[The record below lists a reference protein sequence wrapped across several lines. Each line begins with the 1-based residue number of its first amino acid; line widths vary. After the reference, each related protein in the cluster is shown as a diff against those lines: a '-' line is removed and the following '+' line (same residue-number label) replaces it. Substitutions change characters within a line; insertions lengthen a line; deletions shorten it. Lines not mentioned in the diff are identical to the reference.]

1 MKKKNK
7 QMSGT
12 GSGKPLI
19 TTCSGLRSFASSIYP
34 LIKQCAKFWHL
45 DFAYS
50 WNLNENN
57 GLWGLVSNTIWITNQ
72 WWL

>member
-1 MKKKNK
+1 MKKNK

-19 TTCSGLRSFASSIYP
+19 TTCSDLRSFASSIYP